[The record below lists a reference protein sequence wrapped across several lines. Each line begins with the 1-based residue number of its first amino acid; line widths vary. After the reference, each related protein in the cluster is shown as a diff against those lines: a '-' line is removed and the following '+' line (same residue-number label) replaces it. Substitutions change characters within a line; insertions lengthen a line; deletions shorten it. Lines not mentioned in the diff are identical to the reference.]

1 MADLTVSAYE
11 KENQHSIFN
20 YYITG
25 DTDNG
30 IAFYLC
36 ILRIIQA
43 GSDGRLKNEYTASG

>member
-1 MADLTVSAYE
+1 M
-11 KENQHSIFN
+11 KKKINIQFFN

-43 GSDGRLKNEYTASG
+43 GSNGRLKNEHTASG

>member
-1 MADLTVSAYE
+1 MKKKINIQFL
-11 KENQHSIFN
+11 I
-20 YYITG
+20 ITLLG

-43 GSDGRLKNEYTASG
+43 GSDGRLKNEHTASG